1 MPPWILWCRRL
12 LLAAGGLAAMA
23 GVLSGLARVGVGT
36 TWTSRQAADHGPLFV
51 VGVFGTVIGLERA
64 VASGRAWALV
74 VPLLGASTTLALMG
88 GSALAPW
95 LATGGALGLTVLNLL
110 IVRGRPALVGRVI
123 WLGSSLLLLGNVVW
137 AAGRGPR
144 GVVPAWLAFLVL
156 TIAAERLRWSRAVVL
171 PGWAR
176 QLLVTLVVFCAISAG
191 AQVLTFGGAERAL
204 GADFVLLALWQL
216 RFDTAREAIHEQGM
230 PRFIGTGVRIA
241 QGWLLVAGSLL
252 LWFGWPETGPV
263 HDAVLHA
270 ALVGHVLGTVFAH
283 APTMLASVAAVR
295 VPFTNALYA
304 PVLLL
309 HLSLLTRVA
318 GDIGGSLAVRRA
330 GSLGNAAALMAFAV
344 VAVATASRAARD
356 RATDAD

>member
-1 MPPWILWCRRL
+1 
-12 LLAAGGLAAMA
+12 MA
-23 GVLSGLARVGVGT
+23 GVLSGLARVGLGT
-36 TWTSRQAADHGPLFV
+36 TWTSRLAADHGPLFV

-64 VASGRAWALV
+64 VASGRAWALM
-74 VPLLGASTTLALMG
+74 VPVLGAATTLALLR

-95 LATGGALGLTVLNLL
+95 LATGAALALTVLNVL
-110 IVRGRPALVGRVI
+110 IVRGRPALVGLVI
-123 WLGSSLLLLGNVVW
+123 WLGSSLLLLGNAAW
-137 AAGRGPR
+137 AVGLAVRV
-144 GVVPAWLAFLVL
+144 VVPAWTAFLVL

-171 PGWAR
+171 PRWAR
-176 QLLVTLVVFCAISAG
+176 HAFVLVVVIGAVCAA
-191 AQVLTFGGAERAL
+191 AQVLSLGGVARAW
-204 GADFVLLALWQL
+204 GASLALLAAWQL
-216 RFDTAREAIHEQGM
+216 RFDVARSATRERGM
-230 PRFIGTGVRIA
+230 PRFIGLGVRVA
-241 QGWLLVAGSLL
+241 HGWLLVAGSLIM
-252 LWFGWPETGPV
+252 WFGWTAAGPV

-270 ALVGHVLGTVFAH
+270 VLVGHVLGTVFAH